1 MRVMSSAPSVGDII
15 HEMYLNPSAMSV
27 AEAAERCSLKTG
39 TLEAI
44 LSHTQPVTEQ
54 IAVQLAQGFG
64 TEPQVWLE
72 RYQAW
77 LAEQPTTFTQH
88 IYLGARVALA
98 QQIVSSYQC
107 LLGKPLLDSQH
118 PRALVEQLYQLPA
131 VILAHNGGD
140 DPCFTYANLAAQRLW
155 EMEWD
160 QLVGMPSRYSAEP
173 DHRDSRAQLLAQVQA
188 KGYIDN
194 YRGIRISASGQRFE
208 IQQAVV
214 FNLLNQEGQKVGQAA
229 TFADWQML

>member
-1 MRVMSSAPSVGDII
+1 MRVMSGAPSVGDII
-15 HEMYLNPSAMSV
+15 HEMYLNPSAISE
-27 AEAAERCSLKTG
+27 AEAAALCGLRTEIFTD
-39 TLEAI
+39 I
-44 LSHTQPVTEQ
+44 LSGTQPVTDQ
-54 IAVQLAQGFG
+54 IAVQLGRGFN
-64 TEPQVWLE
+64 TAPAFWLGL
-72 RYQAW
+72 YQAW
-77 LAEQPTTFTQH
+77 LAEQPTTMEQH
-88 IYLGARVALA
+88 IYLNARVSLA
-98 QQIVSSYQC
+98 RQIVSSYQR
-107 LLGKPLLDSQH
+107 LLGKPLLNSQDSR
-118 PRALVEQLYQLPA
+118 PLVEQLYQFPA

-140 DPCFTYANLAAQRLW
+140 DPCFTYANLTAQRLW
-155 EMEWD
+155 GMGWD

-214 FNLLNQEGQKVGQAA
+214 FNLLDREGKKVGQAA